1 MKKKL
6 VAIAA
11 AAPPALG
18 GMGYTATQLGNKQ
31 SPAEKNAEALA
42 WTAFGYWM
50 NKYVYPS
57 GCEFYKC
64 NPKPEKACNVS
75 NQTLPCR

>member
-31 SPAEKNAEALA
+31 SPAEKNAEAL
-42 WTAFGYWM
+42 GDE
-50 NKYVYPS
+50 YPVCV
-57 GCEFYKC
+57 GKTRKC
-64 NPKPEKACNVS
+64 YHETEVGTFIYPKSHNPVF
-75 NQTLPCR
+75 QDDIR